1 MNDERATLAKK
12 VKSFRKENNINQFEF
27 AEDCGISDGLV
38 SMIERKNTNI
48 TLDTLQLLAARM
60 AETVSQL
67 LENPETYSYCLIP
80 TQVTLDDTEVTTYGI
95 GVLKNHIML
104 EYVLDI
110 SDDQNAVVSLLNLC
124 DEGQVE
130 PIHLKDIVENFLV
143 E

>member
-12 VKSFRKENNINQFEF
+12 VKNFRKENHINQFEF
-27 AEDCGISDGLV
+27 AEDCGISNGLV

-60 AETVSQL
+60 DKTVSYL
-67 LENPETYSYCLIP
+67 LESPELYTYCLIP
-80 TQVTLDDTEVTTYGI
+80 TIVCVNEVDVLTYGI
-95 GVLKNHIML
+95 GVLKNNVML

-110 SDDQNAVVSLLNLC
+110 SDDHNAVYALMELC
-124 DEGQVE
+124 DKGQVD
-130 PIHLKDIVENFLV
+130 PIHLKEIVENFLA